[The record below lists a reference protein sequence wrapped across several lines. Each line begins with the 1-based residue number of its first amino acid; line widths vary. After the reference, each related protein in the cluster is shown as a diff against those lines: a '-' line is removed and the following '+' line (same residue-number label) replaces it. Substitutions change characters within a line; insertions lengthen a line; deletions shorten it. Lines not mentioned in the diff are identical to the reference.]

1 MHLCNSTD
9 IEAKRIALRREDTH
23 GRREASADGG
33 APAPASPL
41 SKEKSLLLAGPQ
53 VSLAVS
59 GGGGDTDGTGPPP
72 PLLGALRLST
82 LMVESTWDLQE
93 WE

>member
-9 IEAKRIALRREDTH
+9 IEAKRVALRREDTH

-59 GGGGDTDGTGPPP
+59 LGGGGHGRDRPPP
-72 PLLGALRLST
+72 PTAGGSEAEH
-82 LMVESTWDLQE
+82 VDG
-93 WE
+93 